1 MRQTNFNRYFLKCNV
16 YTTQLARSCSR
27 TLGRNIY
34 LSIDFCESF
43 ELKIYAYNTN
53 GLCRRF
59 SRFSNNIFKSK
70 SKSIEQKSNSIQ
82 RKLFD
87 CQAFDAVSIGQ
98 TKMKNER
105 ILTSNRISCQLK
117 LLLILQQSGP
127 NHNTSLKNAKFLRS
141 PFWLSQA
148 NAFSLHSNGLPFNA
162 IDI

>member
-1 MRQTNFNRYFLKCNV
+1 MRQTNFNRYFLKMRCI
-16 YTTQLARSCSR
+16 YDTACS
-27 TLGRNIY
+27 LLPSNSWPKYIY

-59 SRFSNNIFKSK
+59 SRFSNNIFKST

-105 ILTSNRISCQLK
+105 IPTSNRISCQLK
-117 LLLILQQSGP
+117 LLLILQQSVP
-127 NHNTSLKNAKFLRS
+127 NHNTSLKNA
-141 PFWLSQA
+141 
-148 NAFSLHSNGLPFNA
+148 NVG
-162 IDI
+162 